1 MSYSIKEV
9 FRKIENVPENIKA
22 TVVFGVASFSISGLK
37 YIMTPILTRLLTT
50 SEYGTVGIYNSW
62 LSIVQVIMSLTLM
75 YPGILNVGLYEHKD
89 NRWKYLS
96 SMEGIITVVS
106 LCTILFYVFA
116 HRLINDIIGIPSSL
130 VILMLIT
137 CLFQPASNLW
147 TAKQRYEY
155 KYKITFIVTVGTA
168 LLAQICSIVY
178 VIIKKDTGANL
189 AEARLWSAGLVN
201 ILCAVVIYVYI
212 LAKGKKFYDSP
223 LWKETLIL
231 AIPLIPHYLSH
242 VLLNGTDKIMIG
254 KMIGADKAGIYNLA
268 AVLSSIGIL
277 FWRALLTTFSPFV
290 NTKIGERKFDEIRR
304 AIKPLWI
311 FTGGLC
317 IVGALLSPEIIA
329 VFGSKEYLE
338 GIYVVPPVVAGVFT
352 YTMYDAFAAV
362 SFFHKKSVNIMIA
375 SVTAAM
381 SNIVMNYFG
390 IQVFGFIAAGYT
402 TLISH
407 LILILMHYINI
418 RKIEK
423 ERIYDGKLSIISLLV
438 VTIACSACNL
448 LYGGPSFIRYIL
460 ALVVAVYLF
469 AKRRMLYTALANM
482 KI

>member
-1 MSYSIKEV
+1 MANSI
-9 FRKIENVPENIKA
+9 RKAFEKIKNVPENIKA

-37 YIMTPILTRLLTT
+37 YIMTPIFTRLLTT

-62 LSIVQVIMSLTLM
+62 LAIIQVIMSLTLM

-106 LCTILFYVFA
+106 STAIVIYLLAHELF
-116 HRLINDIIGIPSSL
+116 NDIIGIPTSL
-130 VILMLIT
+130 VILMLLT
-137 CLFQPASNLW
+137 CVFQPASNLW

-155 KYKITFIVTVGTA
+155 KYKITFVVTVGTA
-168 LLAQICSIVY
+168 FLAQICSVGW
-178 VIIKKDTGANL
+178 VIFRKNTGANL

-201 ILCAVVIYVYI
+201 IAVAIVIYIYI
-212 LAKGKKFYDSP
+212 LSKGKQFYDGT
-223 LWKETLIL
+223 LWKETLIV

-254 KMIGADKAGIYNLA
+254 RMIGADKAGIYNLA
-268 AVLSSIGIL
+268 AVLSSIGVL

-290 NTKIGERKFDEIRR
+290 NAKIGERRFEEIRK

-311 FTGGLC
+311 FTGGFC
-317 IVGALLSPEIIA
+317 IVGALLSPEIIR
-329 VFGSKEYLE
+329 VFGTKEYLE

-362 SFFHKKSVNIMIA
+362 SFFHKKSVNIMLA
-375 SVTAAM
+375 SMTAAL
-381 SNIVMNYFG
+381 SNIAMNYFG
-390 IQVFGFIAAGYT
+390 IRAFGFVAAGYT

-418 RKIEK
+418 RRIEK
-423 ERIYDGKLSIISLLV
+423 ERIYDGRLSLLSLII
-438 VTIACSACNL
+438 VTGACMACNF
-448 LYGGPSFIRYIL
+448 LYTGPSVFRYVL
-460 ALVVAVYLF
+460 SVLVLSYLF
-469 AKRRMLYTALANM
+469 SKRKTLYKALANM
-482 KI
+482 KV